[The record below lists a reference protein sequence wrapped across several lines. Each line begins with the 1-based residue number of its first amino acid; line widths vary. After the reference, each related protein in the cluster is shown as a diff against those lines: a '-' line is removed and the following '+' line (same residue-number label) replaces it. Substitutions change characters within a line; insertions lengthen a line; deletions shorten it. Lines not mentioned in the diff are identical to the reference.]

1 MRFTKMHGI
10 GNDFIV
16 VDAMNKEIEN
26 PNELAVKLCN
36 RRTGVGG
43 DGLILMVPSKRGD
56 SMMRIIN
63 SDGSE
68 PEMCGN
74 GVRCAAKFLYDSG
87 ICKKTE
93 MDIDTLAGVK
103 HIVYNPEKHSATVD
117 MGEPDFEPAR
127 IPVAADSNLF
137 SANLGGRKV
146 DFFCVS
152 MGNPHAVTFDF
163 FPDDEDFAR
172 FGPYME
178 SHPLLPAKANIEFCR
193 IDGPGKVTVKVWE
206 RGCGPTLACGT
217 GSCAVLAAG
226 ASLGLID
233 RSAEIRLPGGSLH
246 DVWAD
251 DNHIYM
257 TGPAETVYE
266 GEVQ

>member
-1 MRFTKMHGI
+1 VKFTKMHGI

-16 VDAMNKEIEN
+16 VDAMNMEIPN
-26 PNELAVKLCN
+26 PEELAVRLCD
-36 RRTGVGG
+36 RRFGVGG
-43 DGLILMVPSKRGD
+43 DGLILMVKSDRAD
-56 SMMRIIN
+56 AMMRIIN

-103 HIVYNPEKHSATVD
+103 HIVYDPENRLATVD
-117 MGEPDFEPAR
+117 MGEPDFTPER
-127 IPVAADSNLF
+127 IPVIADSNRF
-137 SANLGGRKV
+137 SVELGGRKV

-163 FPDDEDFAR
+163 FPDNDEFAR

-178 SHPLLPAKANIEFCR
+178 SHPLLPARANIEFCR
-193 IDGPGKVTVKVWE
+193 IDGPENVTVKVWE
-206 RGCGPTLACGT
+206 RGCGATLACGT

-226 ASLGLID
+226 ASLGLLG
-233 RSAEIRLPGGSLH
+233 RNAEIRLPGGILR
-246 DVWAD
+246 DAWAE

-257 TGPAETVYE
+257 TGPAETVYA
-266 GEVQ
+266 GEVR